1 MSVAATEKKLRS
13 AIISVICYGA
23 IYGVAY
29 TDNEILR
36 YIPVKASIVGLRNH
50 LARLQKRGIISVD
63 KQGRY
68 KLKSCSYPPQ
78 RTQQKNWQEI
88 VHSAKKHTRLLRAI
102 PFIKSIV
109 VLPQSDERSIRI
121 AVIALPARLHLAR
134 LLVEKFFASRTLENS
149 QKKQI
154 EVIDTLYFT
163 TAGLRFL
170 DDFGFSDLDRTV
182 CLLNAKPIFG
192 EKVWQT
198 MLEKN
203 DYIRTQSP
211 NYIWARNHTAVYA
224 SSIRFLDSYDDKA
237 YRAFLR
243 SMARK
248 KEYRHG
254 GALLRI
260 RPDVIIADPYAK
272 KKKILSQRFS
282 QAMQKVK

>member
-13 AIISVICYGA
+13 SILAVICYGSV
-23 IYGVAY
+23 YGVAY
-29 TDNEILR
+29 TDSQILH

-50 LARLQKRGIISVD
+50 LARLQKRGIVLVD

-68 KLKSCSYPPQ
+68 KLKSCTYPSQ
-78 RTQQKNWQEI
+78 TTQEKNWQEI
-88 VHSAKKHTRLLRAI
+88 VRSAQKHTRLLRSI

-134 LLVEKFFASRTLENS
+134 LLVEKFFASRSLENS

-170 DDFGFSDLDRTV
+170 DDFGFSDLDRTI
-182 CLLNAKPIFG
+182 CLLNAEPIFG
-192 EKVWQT
+192 KKVWQT

-203 DYIRTQSP
+203 DYLRSQSP
-211 NYIWARNHTAVYA
+211 NYIWPRNHTAVYA
-224 SSIRFLDSYDDKA
+224 SSMRFLDSYDDRA

-243 SMARK
+243 AMANK

-260 RPDVIIADPYAK
+260 RPDVIIADPYAEK
-272 KKKILSQRFS
+272 KKLLAQRYAQTLQKI
-282 QAMQKVK
+282 K

>member
-13 AIISVICYGA
+13 SIVSVICYGA
-23 IYGVAY
+23 MYGTAY

-50 LARLQKRGIISVD
+50 LARLKKRGIISVD
-63 KQGRY
+63 KEGRF
-68 KLKSCSYPPQ
+68 KLKNLKYPSQ
-78 RTQQKNWQEI
+78 SIQQKNWREI
-88 VHSAKKHTRLLRAI
+88 VRSAQKHTRLLRAV

-134 LLVEKFFASRTLENS
+134 LLVEKFFTGRTLENS

-170 DDFGFSDLDRTV
+170 DDFGFSDLDRTI
-182 CLLNAKPIFG
+182 CLLNAEPIFG
-192 EKVWQT
+192 EKVWRT

-203 DYIRTQSP
+203 EYIRSQSP
-211 NYIWARNHTAVYA
+211 NYIWARNHTTVYA
-224 SSIRFLDSYDDKA
+224 SSLRTLDSYDDKA

-243 SMARK
+243 AMASK

-260 RPDVIIADPYAK
+260 RPDVIIADPYAERK
-272 KKKILSQRFS
+272 KMLAQRFS
-282 QAMQKVK
+282 QIQSKIK

>member
-1 MSVAATEKKLRS
+1 M
-13 AIISVICYGA
+13 
-23 IYGVAY
+23 
-29 TDNEILR
+29 R

-203 DYIRTQSP
+203 DYIRTQCP

-248 KEYRHG
+248 KSTATVEPYYEFG
-254 GALLRI
+254 PMLLLPTHMPKRKRYLANAFL
-260 RPDVIIADPYAK
+260 RPCK
-272 KKKILSQRFS
+272 R
-282 QAMQKVK
+282 